1 MTQINWK
8 EKINLKNDGILG
20 FTVNQEKR
28 ADATSEGEGGGL
40 PFLFLKIAQKHPDFA
55 KKVP

>member
-8 EKINLKNDGILG
+8 EKIILKNDGILG

-40 PFLFLKIAQKHPDFA
+40 PFLFLKIAQKA
-55 KKVP
+55 L